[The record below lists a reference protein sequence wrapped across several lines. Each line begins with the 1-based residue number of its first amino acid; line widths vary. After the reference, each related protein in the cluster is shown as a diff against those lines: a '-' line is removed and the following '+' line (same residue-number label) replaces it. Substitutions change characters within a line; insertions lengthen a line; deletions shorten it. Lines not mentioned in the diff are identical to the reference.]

1 MSNQTDNNLVC
12 KVTLM
17 STYDDTVSSPSYIE
31 RPRQDLTQSTESM
44 DVDYSIS
51 KANIPSFRKILVP
64 DDGKEISNKALSYA
78 IYISNLSGAEIVI
91 LRVIGDVDKLGDTSV
106 KVSQDG
112 TTMKNNKK
120 DLRRNVEGE
129 LVDAMEEKI
138 RKCTQAGSKNK
149 ISYQIKTGSTQE
161 EIVKECEQTKYDLI
175 VMATSRLDSWMRSLF
190 SETRK
195 TISNINIPVLI
206 VQ

>member
-1 MSNQTDNNLVC
+1 
-12 KVTLM
+12 M
-17 STYDDTVSSPSYIE
+17 STYDDTVSSPSYVE

-64 DDGKEISNKALSYA
+64 DDGKEMSNKALSHA

-106 KVSQDG
+106 KVSQDD
-112 TTMKNNKK
+112 TTMKNKEK

-129 LVDAMEEKI
+129 LVNAMEEKI
-138 RKCTQAGSKNK
+138 RKCIQAGSKNK

-161 EIVKECEQTKYDLI
+161 EIVKECERTKYDLI
-175 VMATSRLDSWMRSLF
+175 VMVTSHLDSWMRSLF

-195 TISNINIPVLI
+195 IISNINIPVLI

>member
-1 MSNQTDNNLVC
+1 MS
-12 KVTLM
+12 K
-17 STYDDTVSSPSYIE
+17 YDDSVSSRSYVE
-31 RPRQDLTQSTESM
+31 STKQDYTTKSTES

-51 KANIPSFRKILVP
+51 KTNMPSFRKVLVP
-64 DDGKEISNKALSYA
+64 DNGKEISNKALSHA

-91 LRVIGDVDKLGDTSV
+91 LRVIEDVDKLGDTSV
-106 KVSQDG
+106 KVSQDD
-112 TTMKNNKK
+112 TTIKNNEK
-120 DLRRNVEGE
+120 DLKRNVEGE
-129 LVDAMEEKI
+129 LVNAMEEKI

-149 ISYQIKTGSTQE
+149 ISYQIRTGSTQE
-161 EIVKECEQTKYDLI
+161 EIVKECEQTKYDLV
-175 VMATSRLDSWMRSLF
+175 VMATSHLDSWMRSLF

>member
-1 MSNQTDNNLVC
+1 
-12 KVTLM
+12 M
-17 STYDDTVSSPSYIE
+17 STYDDAISSSSYVE
-31 RPRQDLTQSTESM
+31 RPRQDFTQSTESM

-51 KANIPSFRKILVP
+51 KTNIPSFRKILVP

-106 KVSQDG
+106 KVSQDNS
-112 TTMKNNKK
+112 TTMKKNNEK

>member
-1 MSNQTDNNLVC
+1 
-12 KVTLM
+12 M
-17 STYDDTVSSPSYIE
+17 STYDDTVSSPSYVE
-31 RPRQDLTQSTESM
+31 RPRQDFTQSTESM
-44 DVDYSIS
+44 DVVDYSIS

-106 KVSQDG
+106 KVSQDSSKA
-112 TTMKNNKK
+112 MKKNNDKN
-120 DLRRNVEGE
+120 LRRNVEGE

>member
-1 MSNQTDNNLVC
+1 
-12 KVTLM
+12 M
-17 STYDDTVSSPSYIE
+17 STYDDDTVSSPSYVE
-31 RPRQDLTQSTESM
+31 RPRQDFTQSTESM

-106 KVSQDG
+106 KVSQDS
-112 TTMKNNKK
+112 TTMKKKNNEK
-120 DLRRNVEGE
+120 DLRRKVEGE

-149 ISYQIKTGSTQE
+149 ISYEIKTGSTQE

>member
-1 MSNQTDNNLVC
+1 
-12 KVTLM
+12 M
-17 STYDDTVSSPSYIE
+17 STYDDTVSSPSYVE
-31 RPRQDLTQSTESM
+31 RPRQDFTQSTESM

-106 KVSQDG
+106 KVSQDSSA
-112 TTMKNNKK
+112 TMKKNNEK
-120 DLRRNVEGE
+120 DLRRKVEGE

-161 EIVKECEQTKYDLI
+161 EIVKECEQTKYDLV

>member
-1 MSNQTDNNLVC
+1 
-12 KVTLM
+12 M
-17 STYDDTVSSPSYIE
+17 STYDDDTVSSPSYVE
-31 RPRQDLTQSTESM
+31 RPRQDFTPSTESM

-106 KVSQDG
+106 KVSQDS
-112 TTMKNNKK
+112 TSMKKKNNEK
-120 DLRRNVEGE
+120 DLRRKVEGE

-149 ISYQIKTGSTQE
+149 ISYEIKTGSTQE

>member
-1 MSNQTDNNLVC
+1 
-12 KVTLM
+12 M

-175 VMATSRLDSWMRSLF
+175 VMATSHLDSWMRSLF

-195 TISNINIPVLI
+195 IISNINIPVLI

>member
-1 MSNQTDNNLVC
+1 
-12 KVTLM
+12 M
-17 STYDDTVSSPSYIE
+17 STYDDTVSSPSYVE
-31 RPRQDLTQSTESM
+31 RPRQDLTQSTESL
-44 DVDYSIS
+44 DVVDYSIS

-91 LRVIGDVDKLGDTSV
+91 LRVIEDVDKLGDTSV
-106 KVSQDG
+106 KVSQDSS
-112 TTMKNNKK
+112 TTMKKNNEK

-138 RKCTQAGSKNK
+138 RKCTEAGSKNK

>member
-1 MSNQTDNNLVC
+1 
-12 KVTLM
+12 M

-129 LVDAMEEKI
+129 LVDAMEEKR

>member
-1 MSNQTDNNLVC
+1 
-12 KVTLM
+12 M
-17 STYDDTVSSPSYIE
+17 STYDDTVSSPSYVE
-31 RPRQDLTQSTESM
+31 RPRQDLTQSTESL
-44 DVDYSIS
+44 DVVDYSIS
-51 KANIPSFRKILVP
+51 KANIPSFRKVLVP

-91 LRVIGDVDKLGDTSV
+91 LRIIGDVDKLGDTSV
-106 KVSQDG
+106 KVSQDSS
-112 TTMKNNKK
+112 TTMKKNNEK

-161 EIVKECEQTKYDLI
+161 EIIKECEQTKYDLI

-195 TISNINIPVLI
+195 TISNISIPVLI

>member
-1 MSNQTDNNLVC
+1 
-12 KVTLM
+12 M
-17 STYDDTVSSPSYIE
+17 STYDDTVSSPSYLE
-31 RPRQDLTQSTESM
+31 RPRQDFTQSTESM
-44 DVDYSIS
+44 DVNYSIS

-106 KVSQDG
+106 KVSQDS
-112 TTMKNNKK
+112 TTMKKKNNEK
-120 DLRRNVEGE
+120 DLRRKVEGE

-175 VMATSRLDSWMRSLF
+175 VMATSRLDSWMKSLF

-206 VQ
+206 VR